1 MKFFAGLST
10 GLGLA
15 NAGKSFGAEVASA
28 LIGLTY
34 SSASVE
40 RSSVNCTSNEQK
52 STPGT
57 HLLLFKER
65 KKKKKN
71 TRILNEMTG
80 MN

>member
-1 MKFFAGLST
+1 MKSFAGLST

-15 NAGKSFGAEVASA
+15 GAGKSFGAEVASA

-40 RSSVNCTSNEQK
+40 RSFVNCTSNEQK

-65 KKKKKN
+65 TKKRKKN
-71 TRILNEMTG
+71 TRILNE
-80 MN
+80 